1 MDEQE
6 KKVYKALLR
15 QLLGAVQD
23 TAVAL
28 RKLIDVICDITD
40 ELDNSKQ
47 KRINKKGEFNY

>member
-6 KKVYKALLR
+6 KKVYKALLM

-28 RKLIDVICDITD
+28 RKLITVICDITD
-40 ELDNSKQ
+40 ELDSKQ
-47 KRINKKGEFNY
+47 KRIEKKGE

>member
-6 KKVYKALLR
+6 KKIYKALLR

-47 KRINKKGEFNY
+47 KRINKKGE

>member
-6 KKVYKALLR
+6 KKVYKALLM

-28 RKLIDVICDITD
+28 RKLIEVICDITD
-40 ELDNSKQ
+40 ELDSKQ
-47 KRINKKGEFNY
+47 KRIEKKGE